1 MKRIDLSKVVILK
14 WLAVV
19 LVAIVLFPL
28 QSKAQTKILIDDDQ
42 FTADAI
48 MAIDS
53 LYNRN
58 NQAAN
63 TILKPWEERFP
74 EHPIW
79 LLWEGMEMWWMVL
92 EDLGITI
99 FEEEFVTLMKQADY
113 EAGRLLSNEP
123 DHTDALVIR
132 AVSNSYIARLYA
144 NKEQWVTSLQVG
156 RKGYQAHQRL
166 MEVAPDLP
174 DNYFAE
180 GMKLYYSAY
189 IPEEYP
195 IVRPIAYF
203 LPEGNRQKG
212 MDFLQEAIDKA
223 VFARPEATYFLATIN
238 LYYE

>member
-1 MKRIDLSKVVILK
+1 MQLPFNLKRIDLSKVVILK

-132 AVSNSYIARLYA
+132 AVSNSYIARMYA

-195 IVRPIAYF
+195 IVR
-203 LPEGNRQKG
+203 
-212 MDFLQEAIDKA
+212 
-223 VFARPEATYFLATIN
+223 
-238 LYYE
+238 